1 MAPKRCRSLSP
12 SMLRCSTPGR
22 ILTAPRRD
30 RYSSPEPTPRSSPTS
45 PPGAPKK
52 KPRHEARFRGLSMR
66 NEMAELCLAFGSRAR
81 WSQSSPA
88 RQEETRRR
96 LCLRPECPCC
106 RLDIEASILQE
117 RPDGRTVSQCERHKP
132 TPSASPTTLYSGNV
146 NVEDLLVEFEKRLES
161 ATSTFMTLPH
171 ARAKADEAS
180 KLNLIADMG
189 ALRDTE
195 RHWLCEVLRFDKRD
209 RLASDTSRANFLQSY
224 RERILARFPEVRHV
238 QRVVLSDNAF
248 AVDDTER
255 MHQFIPGVMRSVRE
269 RPAEEG

>member
-66 NEMAELCLAFGSRAR
+66 YALDRRPVYASDGSVASDSPAIAARRNEMAELCLAFGSRAR
-81 WSQSSPA
+81 WSQSNPA

-117 RPDGRTVSQCERHKP
+117 RPDGRTVPQCERHKP

-161 ATSTFMTLPH
+161 ATSTFMTLKHSITKGRKPPSGF
-171 ARAKADEAS
+171 AE
-180 KLNLIADMG
+180 
-189 ALRDTE
+189 
-195 RHWLCEVLRFDKRD
+195 
-209 RLASDTSRANFLQSY
+209 
-224 RERILARFPEVRHV
+224 LARESSAKREPERVSNA
-238 QRVVLSDNAF
+238 QRRDGS
-248 AVDDTER
+248 
-255 MHQFIPGVMRSVRE
+255 I
-269 RPAEEG
+269 